1 MLLVDGLLSRAAE
14 RTPEA
19 VALVQGDRAWSY
31 AEVESRVA
39 RGARALTESG
49 VRRGDRVIC
58 CHENSIEGVTA
69 LFATMRAGACAVPL
83 HPAVKPSRLE
93 YVIGHCEARAVLAH
107 EGALA
112 GLPAA
117 PALPGL
123 LRWSNPELEAAIAT
137 APASPPRPAWDP
149 YGARTDVDLGLVI
162 YTSGSTGT
170 PNGVML
176 PHRAL
181 RSSAWAIATY
191 LENRADD
198 VLLLLLPL
206 SFGYGLTQLTT
217 AFEVGARV
225 VLERGFGLPFPIVQA
240 IEQHR
245 VTGLAGVPTV
255 FALLL
260 SLKELPT
267 RDLSS
272 LRYLT
277 NAGAGI
283 APAMI
288 GRVRAALPHVKFY
301 PMYGQTECTR
311 VTYLPPEQA
320 DSNPASVGRGMPNQ
334 EHWLVDPETG
344 AIVGPGKGPATGEL
358 VVRGSH
364 VMEGYWK
371 DPERTARALRTAPD
385 GRSVALYTKDLFR
398 VDADDNL
405 YFVGRSDEI
414 LKCKGQKVAPKEV
427 EDALLTHQGVALAA
441 VVGVPDPVLGD
452 AVTAVVVAHDGVT
465 LNLRE
470 LQKHVAARVDDA
482 AVPKYI
488 DVVESLPKNER
499 GKLDKR
505 AIAEA
510 ARARHPVKV

>member
-1 MLLVDGLLSRAAE
+1 MQLLDGLLERTAQ

-19 VALVQGDRAWSY
+19 PALVHGERTWSY
-31 AEVESRVA
+31 AELESRVA
-39 RGARALTESG
+39 RAARALAEAG
-49 VRRGDRVIC
+49 VRRGDRVVC
-58 CHENSIEGVTA
+58 CHDNSIEGVTA
-69 LFATMRAGACAVPL
+69 LFAAMRAGACAVPV
-83 HPAVKPSRLE
+83 HPAVKPARLS
-93 YVIGHCEARAVLAH
+93 YVLEHCEARALLAH
-107 EGALA
+107 TAVLQAAARHPVVRWSEDTLEAA
-112 GLPAA
+112 VAATPAA
-117 PALPGL
+117 PLAL
-123 LRWSNPELEAAIAT
+123 
-137 APASPPRPAWDP
+137 
-149 YGARTDVDLGLVI
+149 ARTDADLGLVI

-176 PHRAL
+176 AHRAL
-181 RSSAWAIATY
+181 RASAWAISTY

-217 AFEVGARV
+217 AFRVGACV
-225 VLERGFGLPFPIVQA
+225 VLEKGFGLPFPIVQA
-240 IEQHR
+240 IEKHR

-267 RDLSS
+267 RDLGS
-272 LRYLT
+272 LRYFT

-288 GRVRAALPHVKFY
+288 ARVRAALPHVRFY

-311 VTYLPPEQA
+311 VTYLAPDQVDVRPE
-320 DSNPASVGRGMPNQ
+320 SVGRGMPNQ
-334 EHWLVDPETG
+334 QHWLVAEDGRVVSAEE
-344 AIVGPGKGPATGEL
+344 TGEL

-364 VMEGYWK
+364 VMDGYWK
-371 DPERTARALRTAPD
+371 DPERTARALRPAPD
-385 GRSVALYTKDLFR
+385 GLGTALYTRDLFR
-398 VDADDNL
+398 TDAEGYL

-427 EDALLTHQGVALAA
+427 EDALLTHPGVALAA
-441 VVGVPDPVLGD
+441 VVGVPDAVLGD
-452 AVTAVVVAHDGVT
+452 AVTAVVVAHEGVT

-470 LQKHVAARVDDA
+470 LQKHVAALVDDA
-482 AVPKYI
+482 SVPKYI
-488 DVVESLPKNER
+488 DVVDALPRSER

-510 ARARHPVKV
+510 ARARHPLKQ

>member
-1 MLLVDGLLSRAAE
+1 MLLVDRLLSSAAE

-19 VALVQGDRAWSY
+19 IALVQGDRAWSY
-31 AEVESRVA
+31 AELESRVA
-39 RGARALTESG
+39 RAARALAELG

-69 LFATMRAGACAVPL
+69 LFAVMRAGACAVPL
-83 HPAVKPSRLE
+83 HPGVKPPRLE
-93 YVIGHCEARAVLAH
+93 YVIDHCEARAVLAH
-107 EGALA
+107 DGALA
-112 GLPAA
+112 GLAA
-117 PALPGL
+117 RPGL
-123 LRWSNPELEAAIAT
+123 LRWSESDLETAIAT
-137 APASPPRPAWDP
+137 TPAPALRPAADP
-149 YGARTDVDLGLVI
+149 YGARTDLDLGLVI

-181 RSSAWAIATY
+181 CSSAWSIATY

-206 SFGYGLTQLTT
+206 SFGYGLTQLTS
-217 AFEVGARV
+217 AFQVGARV

-260 SLKELPT
+260 SLKELPS

-311 VTYLPPEQA
+311 VTYLPPDEV
-320 DSNPASVGRGMPNQ
+320 DRNPSSVGRGMPNQ
-334 EHWLVDPETG
+334 EHWLVDPDSG

-364 VMEGYWK
+364 VMEGYWR

-385 GRSVALYTKDLFR
+385 GRGVALYTKDLFR
-398 VDADDNL
+398 CDEQDWL

-427 EDALLTHQGVALAA
+427 EDALLSHPGVALAA

-452 AVTAVVVAHDGVT
+452 AVTAVVVPHDGVT

-488 DVVESLPKNER
+488 DVVDVLPKNER

-505 AIAEA
+505 SIAEA